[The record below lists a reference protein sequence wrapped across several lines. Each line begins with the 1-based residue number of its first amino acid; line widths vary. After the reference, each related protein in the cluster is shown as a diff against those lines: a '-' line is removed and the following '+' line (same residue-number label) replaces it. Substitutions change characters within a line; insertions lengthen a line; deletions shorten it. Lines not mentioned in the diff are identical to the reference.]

1 VLELAFALLEVTP
14 EVVSIMLAGRLPS
27 RSIPKRSPVR
37 EAACE
42 FIRGTAYGWG
52 REELAR
58 WLVCQY
64 SPCLVV
70 DATVH
75 PDAGV
80 GLRER
85 VAATLSTASYRLEDE
100 RLEQLILDARS
111 SVLNLLSDLAWESHR
126 IVLSRTMIAA
136 GAVIK
141 QRDGKGGFWWMPVGR
156 KRMRLAERVSSLFVA
171 DALNAPFDYRSVTLC
186 RECGELGFSV
196 PIVHE
201 GSCNRLRRV
210 A

>member
-1 VLELAFALLEVTP
+1 MVP
-14 EVVSIMLAGRLPS
+14 RRISSLPNS
-27 RSIPKRSPVR
+27 KRSPVR

-42 FIRGTAYGWG
+42 FVRGTAFGWG

-75 PDAGV
+75 PDGTRTDQP
-80 GLRER
+80 G
-85 VAATLSTASYRLEDE
+85 VAATLSTASYRLDDD

-126 IVLSRTMIAA
+126 VQLSRTMIAK
-136 GAVIK
+136 GSVIK

-171 DALNAPFDYRSVTLC
+171 DALNAPFDYRHVALC
-186 RECGELGFSV
+186 RECGELGFST
-196 PIVHE
+196 PIAHE
-201 GSCNRLRRV
+201 ASCLNRLRRV